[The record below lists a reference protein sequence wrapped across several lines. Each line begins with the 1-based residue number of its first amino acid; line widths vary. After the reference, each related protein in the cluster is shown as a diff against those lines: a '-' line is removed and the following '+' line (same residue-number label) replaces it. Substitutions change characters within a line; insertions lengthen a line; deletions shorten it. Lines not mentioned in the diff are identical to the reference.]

1 MIKYNWTLTVDVLN
15 EEDIIT
21 DILCQGLI
29 CHGITKFSDLKG
41 EKAGLPMYLREQTL
55 YLEFFLKVVIACDG
69 RNNSEEKWEKLL
81 PENLSM
87 ILNHVWRCFD
97 TKTKALMGQRFTSPY
112 GFLFSFFKDEE
123 RIFQE
128 FGDIESK
135 DHHAFRL
142 GVFNTLASLRTY
154 CSCFLDCVYFSR
166 YISKVAENLPAEW
179 RNLDPV
185 KLCDASYATQLVT
198 EKSYNALMG
207 TLTVR
212 AINVLKSNKIA
223 HMHAFVSWCEEN
235 SSSNFLNLKNCGK
248 KSAIELELFREKV
261 IRLLTRVGASLS
273 AGPDS
278 RGLGKAP
285 SADGQED
292 SSKALWYL
300 VRRMEG
306 WDSNEAKD
314 WITKK
319 YGQPQDFCVAFMNSP
334 EEVYDHIQT
343 DYKHCAYELCMQ
355 LIAFLALAAIE
366 CKDVRIGQEIE
377 ARVRL
382 FLRGLRR
389 DWQDLEKYML
399 LSEER
404 QECIVIKFD
413 DLCGELT
420 VGCLSFL
427 RNVVRPRSADS
438 IIYFI
443 LQQHNFFLF
452 NGIRE
457 RDARELTCLHEK
469 ARTMVMHIL
478 FGDNKDAKHDVIRS
492 TYPFLD
498 DDGVMFVD
506 AFNEKYGHYP
516 MFFIAKHF
524 FESSNDQK
532 TQMYRDYYGIGG
544 DQRKSLE
551 KLAAESHFSRERVR
565 QLMTTSNVWV
575 HYARYLFSDEV
586 FSAYPFIFDDFF
598 TKESSDY
605 QHLIEIEKADLTFLA
620 FCAISRLVSA
630 QAIKSYGNDI
640 YVVCSWHFG
649 GFSFDGA
656 LTQIRRRASLKRCV
670 DEKLPIYDTF
680 VDNEKYWTSL
690 GPDKIKMDEED
701 LNHIGQM
708 LAYIAKSLGICDAD
722 DKGNLILKANK
733 LNYADLVYSILQANG
748 SPMHI
753 HEIYK
758 EISSRYPNDSRV
770 TESIIRTAIK
780 KDDRIEGIGRSA
792 TYKLKAW
799 GGYTGS
805 ISALLDMLV
814 SRKNHPVE
822 VKALAKEALIYR
834 PDSNVKSIM
843 TVISQKVKAGT
854 LCMLHPNLVGMAVAG
869 IDYD

>member
-1 MIKYNWTLTVDVLN
+1 MRKYNWTLTVDVLN
-15 EEDIIT
+15 EDDIISN
-21 DILCQGLI
+21 ILCKGFI
-29 CHGITKFSDLKG
+29 CHGIIKFSDLKG
-41 EKAGLPMYLREQTL
+41 EKADLPMYLREQAS
-55 YLEFFLKVVIACDG
+55 YLETFLEVVISCSG
-69 RNNSEEKWEKLL
+69 RKNSEEKWKELL
-81 PENLSM
+81 PENFSM

-97 TKTKALMGQRFTSPY
+97 TKTKALMDQRFTSPY
-112 GFLFSFFKDEE
+112 GFLSSIFKDKE

-135 DHHAFRL
+135 DRHAFKL
-142 GVFNTLASLRTY
+142 GVFNALASLRTY
-154 CSCFLDCVYFSR
+154 SSCFPDCVYLSR
-166 YISKVAENLPAEW
+166 FISKVAENYPAEW
-179 RNLDPV
+179 RNFDPV

-198 EKSYNALMG
+198 EESYNALVG
-207 TLTVR
+207 ELTVR

-235 SSSNFLNLKNCGK
+235 SPSNLLNLKNCGK

-261 IRLLTRVGASLS
+261 IRLLTRVGVSLS
-273 AGPDS
+273 TGPES
-278 RGLGKAP
+278 RGLDKAA

-292 SSKALWYL
+292 SIKALWYL

-306 WDSNEAKD
+306 WDSKETKD
-314 WITKK
+314 WITKE
-319 YGQPQDFCVAFMNSP
+319 YGQPQDFCVAFINSP
-334 EEVYDHIQT
+334 EEVYDQIRK
-343 DYKHCAYELCMQ
+343 DYKHSAYELCMQ

-366 CKDVRIGQEIE
+366 CKDVRMGHEIE
-377 ARVRL
+377 ARIRL
-382 FLRGLRR
+382 FLRGIRR

-404 QECIVIKFD
+404 QECIVIKFG
-413 DLCGELT
+413 DLYGELT
-420 VGCLSFL
+420 VRCLNFL
-427 RNVVRPRSADS
+427 RDVVSPRSVDS
-438 IIYFI
+438 IIEFI
-443 LQQHNFFLF
+443 LKQYNFSLF

-457 RDARELTCLHEK
+457 RYAWELTCLHEK

-492 TYPFLD
+492 TYPFLG

-506 AFNEKYGHYP
+506 AFNEKYGHCP

-524 FESSNDQK
+524 FESSDDQK

-544 DQRKSLE
+544 DQRKSLDE
-551 KLAAESHFSRERVR
+551 LAAESHLTRERVR
-565 QLMTTSNVWV
+565 QLMTTSNAWV

-620 FCAISRLVSA
+620 FCAVSRLVRSR
-630 QAIKSYGNDI
+630 AIKSYGNDI

-656 LTQIRRRASLKRCV
+656 LKQIRQRASLKRCV
-670 DEKLPIYDTF
+670 DEKLSIYDTF

-690 GPDKIKMDEED
+690 GPDKIKLDEKD

-733 LNYADLVYSILQANG
+733 LNYADLVYSILQAKG

-753 HEIYK
+753 NEIYK

-780 KDDRIEGIGRSA
+780 KNDRIEGIGRSA
-792 TYKLKAW
+792 TYKLKTW

-843 TVISQKVKAGT
+843 TVISQKVKDGS
-854 LCMLHPNLVGMAVAG
+854 LCMLQSNQVGLVGR
-869 IDYD
+869 DYD

>member
-1 MIKYNWTLTVDVLN
+1 MRKYNWTLTVDVLN
-15 EEDIIT
+15 EDDIISN
-21 DILCQGLI
+21 ILCKGFI
-29 CHGITKFSDLKG
+29 CHGIIKFSDLKG
-41 EKAGLPMYLREQTL
+41 EKAGLPMYLREQAS
-55 YLEFFLKVVIACDG
+55 YLETFLEVVISCSG
-69 RNNSEEKWEKLL
+69 RKNSEEKWKELL
-81 PENLSM
+81 PENFSM

-97 TKTKALMGQRFTSPY
+97 TKTKALMDQRFTSPY
-112 GFLFSFFKDEE
+112 GFLSSIFKDKE

-135 DHHAFRL
+135 DRHAFKL
-142 GVFNTLASLRTY
+142 GVFNALASLRTY
-154 CSCFLDCVYFSR
+154 SSCFPDCVYLSR
-166 YISKVAENLPAEW
+166 FISKVAENYPAEW
-179 RNLDPV
+179 RNFDPV

-198 EKSYNALMG
+198 EESYNALVG
-207 TLTVR
+207 ELTVR

-235 SSSNFLNLKNCGK
+235 SPSNLLNLKNCGK

-261 IRLLTRVGASLS
+261 IRLLTRVGVSLS
-273 AGPDS
+273 TGPES
-278 RGLGKAP
+278 RGLDKAA

-292 SSKALWYL
+292 SIKALWYL
-300 VRRMEG
+300 ARRMEG
-306 WDSNEAKD
+306 WDSKETKD
-314 WITKK
+314 WITKE
-319 YGQPQDFCVAFMNSP
+319 YGQPQDFCVAFINSP
-334 EEVYDHIQT
+334 EEVYDQIRK
-343 DYKHCAYELCMQ
+343 DYKHSAYELCMQ

-366 CKDVRIGQEIE
+366 CKDVRMGHEIE
-377 ARVRL
+377 ARIRL
-382 FLRGLRR
+382 FLRGIRR

-404 QECIVIKFD
+404 QECIVIKFG
-413 DLCGELT
+413 DLYGELT
-420 VGCLSFL
+420 VRCLNFL
-427 RNVVRPRSADS
+427 RDVVSPRSVDS
-438 IIYFI
+438 IIEFI
-443 LQQHNFFLF
+443 LKQYNFSLF

-457 RDARELTCLHEK
+457 RYAWELTCLHEK

-492 TYPFLD
+492 TYPFLG

-524 FESSNDQK
+524 FESSDDQK

-544 DQRKSLE
+544 DQRKSLDE
-551 KLAAESHFSRERVR
+551 LAAESHLTRERVR
-565 QLMTTSNVWV
+565 QLMTTSNAWV

-620 FCAISRLVSA
+620 FCAVSRLVRSR
-630 QAIKSYGNDI
+630 AIKSYGNDI

-656 LTQIRRRASLKRCV
+656 LKQIRQRASLKRCV
-670 DEKLPIYDTF
+670 DEKLSIYDTF

-690 GPDKIKMDEED
+690 GPDKIKLDEKD

-733 LNYADLVYSILQANG
+733 LNYADLVYSILQAKG

-753 HEIYK
+753 NEIYK

-780 KDDRIEGIGRSA
+780 KNDRIEGIGRSA
-792 TYKLKAW
+792 TYKLKTW

-843 TVISQKVKAGT
+843 TVISQKVKDGS
-854 LCMLHPNLVGMAVAG
+854 LCMLQSNQVGLVGR
-869 IDYD
+869 DYD

>member
-1 MIKYNWTLTVDVLN
+1 MRKYNWTLTVDVLN
-15 EEDIIT
+15 EDDIISN
-21 DILCQGLI
+21 ILCKGFI
-29 CHGITKFSDLKG
+29 CHGIIKFSDLKG
-41 EKAGLPMYLREQTL
+41 EKAGLPMYLREQAS
-55 YLEFFLKVVIACDG
+55 YLETFLEVVISCSG
-69 RNNSEEKWEKLL
+69 RKNSEEKWKELL
-81 PENLSM
+81 PENFSM

-97 TKTKALMGQRFTSPY
+97 TKTKALMDQRFTSPY
-112 GFLFSFFKDEE
+112 GFLSSIFKDKE

-135 DHHAFRL
+135 DRHAFKL
-142 GVFNTLASLRTY
+142 GVFNALASLRTY
-154 CSCFLDCVYFSR
+154 SSCFPDCVYLSR
-166 YISKVAENLPAEW
+166 FISKVAENYPAEW
-179 RNLDPV
+179 RNFDPV

-198 EKSYNALMG
+198 EESYNALVG
-207 TLTVR
+207 ELTVR

-235 SSSNFLNLKNCGK
+235 SPSNLLNLKNCGK

-261 IRLLTRVGASLS
+261 IRLLTRVGVSLS
-273 AGPDS
+273 TGPES
-278 RGLGKAP
+278 RGLDKAA

-292 SSKALWYL
+292 SIKALWYL

-306 WDSNEAKD
+306 WDSKETKD
-314 WITKK
+314 WITKE
-319 YGQPQDFCVAFMNSP
+319 YGQPQDFCVAFINSP
-334 EEVYDHIQT
+334 EEVYDQIRK
-343 DYKHCAYELCMQ
+343 DYKHSAYELCMQ

-366 CKDVRIGQEIE
+366 CKDVRMGHEIE
-377 ARVRL
+377 ARIRL
-382 FLRGLRR
+382 FLRGIRR

-404 QECIVIKFD
+404 QECIVIKFG
-413 DLCGELT
+413 DLYGELT
-420 VGCLSFL
+420 VRCLNFL
-427 RNVVRPRSADS
+427 RDVVSPRSVDS
-438 IIYFI
+438 IIEFI
-443 LQQHNFFLF
+443 LKQYNFSLF

-457 RDARELTCLHEK
+457 RYAWELTCLHEK

-492 TYPFLD
+492 TYPFLG

-524 FESSNDQK
+524 FESSDDQK

-544 DQRKSLE
+544 DQRKSLDE
-551 KLAAESHFSRERVR
+551 LAAESHLTRERVR
-565 QLMTTSNVWV
+565 QLMTTSNAWV

-620 FCAISRLVSA
+620 FCAVSRLVRSR
-630 QAIKSYGNDI
+630 AIKSYGNDI

-656 LTQIRRRASLKRCV
+656 LKQIRQRASLKRCV
-670 DEKLPIYDTF
+670 DEKLSIYDTF

-690 GPDKIKMDEED
+690 GPDKIKLDEKD

-733 LNYADLVYSILQANG
+733 LNYADLVYSILQAKG

-753 HEIYK
+753 NEIYK

-780 KDDRIEGIGRSA
+780 KNDRIEGIGRSA
-792 TYKLKAW
+792 TYKLKTW

-843 TVISQKVKAGT
+843 TVISQKVKDGS
-854 LCMLHPNLVGMAVAG
+854 LCMLQSNQVGLVGR
-869 IDYD
+869 DYD

>member
-1 MIKYNWTLTVDVLN
+1 MRKYNWTLTVDVLN
-15 EEDIIT
+15 EDDIISN
-21 DILCQGLI
+21 ILCKGFI
-29 CHGITKFSDLKG
+29 CHGIIKFSDLKG
-41 EKAGLPMYLREQTL
+41 EKAGLPMYLREQAS
-55 YLEFFLKVVIACDG
+55 YLETFLEVVISCSG
-69 RNNSEEKWEKLL
+69 RKNSEEKWKELL
-81 PENLSM
+81 PENFSM

-97 TKTKALMGQRFTSPY
+97 TKTKALMDQRFTSPY
-112 GFLFSFFKDEE
+112 GFLSSIFKDKE

-135 DHHAFRL
+135 DRHAFKL
-142 GVFNTLASLRTY
+142 GVFNALASLRTY
-154 CSCFLDCVYFSR
+154 SSCFPDCVYLSR
-166 YISKVAENLPAEW
+166 FISKVAENYPAEW
-179 RNLDPV
+179 RNFDPV

-198 EKSYNALMG
+198 EESYNALVG
-207 TLTVR
+207 ELTVR

-235 SSSNFLNLKNCGK
+235 SPSNLLNLKNCGK

-261 IRLLTRVGASLS
+261 IRLLTRVGVSLS
-273 AGPDS
+273 TGPES
-278 RGLGKAP
+278 RGLDKAA

-292 SSKALWYL
+292 SIKALWYL

-306 WDSNEAKD
+306 WDSKETKD
-314 WITKK
+314 WITKE
-319 YGQPQDFCVAFMNSP
+319 YGQPQDFCVAFINSP
-334 EEVYDHIQT
+334 EEVYDQIRK
-343 DYKHCAYELCMQ
+343 DYKHSAYELCMQ

-366 CKDVRIGQEIE
+366 CKDVRMGHEIE
-377 ARVRL
+377 ARIRL
-382 FLRGLRR
+382 FLRGIRR

-404 QECIVIKFD
+404 QECIVIKFG
-413 DLCGELT
+413 DLYGELT
-420 VGCLSFL
+420 VRCLNFL
-427 RNVVRPRSADS
+427 RDVVSPRSVDS
-438 IIYFI
+438 IIEFI
-443 LQQHNFFLF
+443 LKQYNFSLF

-457 RDARELTCLHEK
+457 RYAWELTCLHEK

-492 TYPFLD
+492 TYPFLG

-524 FESSNDQK
+524 FESSDDQK

-544 DQRKSLE
+544 DQRKSLDE
-551 KLAAESHFSRERVR
+551 LAAESHLTRERVR
-565 QLMTTSNVWV
+565 QLMTTSNAWV

-620 FCAISRLVSA
+620 FCAVSRLVRSR
-630 QAIKSYGNDI
+630 AIKSYGNDI

-656 LTQIRRRASLKRCV
+656 LKQIRQRASLKRCV
-670 DEKLPIYDTF
+670 DEKLSIYDTF

-690 GPDKIKMDEED
+690 GPDKIKLDEKD

-733 LNYADLVYSILQANG
+733 LL
-748 SPMHI
+748 
-753 HEIYK
+753 
-758 EISSRYPNDSRV
+758 
-770 TESIIRTAIK
+770 T
-780 KDDRIEGIGRSA
+780 
-792 TYKLKAW
+792 
-799 GGYTGS
+799 
-805 ISALLDMLV
+805 
-814 SRKNHPVE
+814 
-822 VKALAKEALIYR
+822 LA
-834 PDSNVKSIM
+834 
-843 TVISQKVKAGT
+843 
-854 LCMLHPNLVGMAVAG
+854 
-869 IDYD
+869 

>member
-1 MIKYNWTLTVDVLN
+1 MRKYNWTLTVDVLN
-15 EEDIIT
+15 EDEIISN
-21 DILCQGLI
+21 ILSKGFI

-41 EKAGLPMYLREQTL
+41 EKAGLPMYLREQAS
-55 YLEFFLKVVIACDG
+55 YLETFLEVVISCNG
-69 RNNSEEKWEKLL
+69 RKNSEEKWKKLL

-87 ILNHVWRCFD
+87 ILSHVWRCFD
-97 TKTKALMGQRFTSPY
+97 TKTKALMDQRFTSPY
-112 GFLFSFFKDEE
+112 VFLFSFFKDEE

-128 FGDIESK
+128 FGDIESE
-135 DHHAFRL
+135 DRHAFKL
-142 GVFNTLASLRTY
+142 GVFNALASLRTY
-154 CSCFLDCVYFSR
+154 CCCFPDCVYFSR
-166 YISKVAENLPAEW
+166 FISKVAENYPAEW
-179 RNLDPV
+179 RNFDPV

-198 EKSYNALMG
+198 EESYNALRDK
-207 TLTVR
+207 LSVR
-212 AINVLKSNKIA
+212 SVNILSINGIDK
-223 HMHAFVSWCEEN
+223 MQAFLSWCAED
-235 SSSNFLNLKNCGK
+235 SSFNFLNLKNCGK

-261 IRLLTRVGASLS
+261 ISLLTRAGVSLS
-273 AGPDS
+273 AGLES
-278 RGLGKAP
+278 RGLGNSP

-306 WDSNEAKD
+306 WDSKETKD
-314 WITKK
+314 WITKE

-334 EEVYDHIQT
+334 EEVYNLIRK
-343 DYKHCAYELCMQ
+343 DYKHSACELCMQ
-355 LIAFLALAAIE
+355 LIAFIGLAAIE
-366 CKDVRIGQEIE
+366 CKDVRMGHEIE

-382 FLRGLRR
+382 FLRGIRR
-389 DWQDLEKYML
+389 DWQNLERYML
-399 LSEER
+399 LPEER
-404 QECIVIKFD
+404 KECIVIKFG

-420 VGCLSFL
+420 VRCLNFL
-427 RNVVRPRSADS
+427 RNVVRPGDVDS

-443 LQQHNFFLF
+443 LKQYNFFLF
-452 NGIRE
+452 NRIRE
-457 RDARELTCLHEK
+457 SDAQELTCLHEK
-469 ARTMVMHIL
+469 ARTMVLHIL

-498 DDGVMFVD
+498 DNGVMFVD

-516 MFFIAKHF
+516 MFFIAKLF
-524 FESSNDQK
+524 FESSDGQK

-544 DQRKSLE
+544 YQRKSFDE
-551 KLAAESHFSRERVR
+551 LAAESHLSRERVR

-670 DEKLPIYDTF
+670 DEKLPIYETF
-680 VDNEKYWTSL
+680 LDNEKYWTSL
-690 GPDKIKMDEED
+690 GPDKTKLDEKD

-708 LAYIAKSLGICDAD
+708 LAYIAKSQGICDAD

-733 LNYADLVYSILQANG
+733 LNYADLVYSILQAKG
-748 SPMHI
+748 SPMHFD
-753 HEIYK
+753 EIYK
-758 EISSRYPNDSRV
+758 EISSRYPNGSRV

-780 KDDRIEGIGRSA
+780 ENDRIEGIGRSA
-792 TYKLKAW
+792 TYRLKTW

-814 SRKNHPVE
+814 SKRNHPIE

-843 TVISQKVKAGT
+843 TVISQKVKDGS
-854 LCMLHPNLVGMAVAG
+854 LCMLTPNLVGMAG
-869 IDYD
+869 RD

>member
-1 MIKYNWTLTVDVLN
+1 MRKYNWTLTVDVLN
-15 EEDIIT
+15 EDDIISN
-21 DILCQGLI
+21 ILCKGFI
-29 CHGITKFSDLKG
+29 CHGIIKFSDLKG
-41 EKAGLPMYLREQTL
+41 EKAGLPMYLREQAS
-55 YLEFFLKVVIACDG
+55 YLETFLEVVISCSG
-69 RNNSEEKWEKLL
+69 RKNSEEKWKELL
-81 PENLSM
+81 PENFSM

-97 TKTKALMGQRFTSPY
+97 TKTKALMDQRFTSPY
-112 GFLFSFFKDEE
+112 GFLSSIFKDKE

-135 DHHAFRL
+135 DRHAFKL
-142 GVFNTLASLRTY
+142 GVFNALASLRTY
-154 CSCFLDCVYFSR
+154 SSCFPDCVYLSR
-166 YISKVAENLPAEW
+166 FISKVAENYPAEW
-179 RNLDPV
+179 RNFDPV

-198 EKSYNALMG
+198 EESYNALVG
-207 TLTVR
+207 ELTVR

-235 SSSNFLNLKNCGK
+235 SPSNLLNLKNCGK

-261 IRLLTRVGASLS
+261 IRLLTRVGVSLS
-273 AGPDS
+273 TGPES
-278 RGLGKAP
+278 RGLDKAA

-292 SSKALWYL
+292 SIKALWYL

-306 WDSNEAKD
+306 WDSKETKD
-314 WITKK
+314 WITKE
-319 YGQPQDFCVAFMNSP
+319 YGQPQDFCVAFINSP
-334 EEVYDHIQT
+334 EEVYDQIRK
-343 DYKHCAYELCMQ
+343 DYKHSAYELCMQ

-366 CKDVRIGQEIE
+366 CKDVRMGHEIE
-377 ARVRL
+377 ARIRL
-382 FLRGLRR
+382 FLRGIRR

-404 QECIVIKFD
+404 QECIVIKFG
-413 DLCGELT
+413 DLYGELT
-420 VGCLSFL
+420 VRCLNFL
-427 RNVVRPRSADS
+427 RDVVSPRSVDS
-438 IIYFI
+438 IIEFI
-443 LQQHNFFLF
+443 LKQYNFSLF

-457 RDARELTCLHEK
+457 RYAWELTCLHEK

-492 TYPFLD
+492 TYPFLG

-524 FESSNDQK
+524 FESSDDQK

-544 DQRKSLE
+544 DQRKSLDE
-551 KLAAESHFSRERVR
+551 LAAESHLTRERVR
-565 QLMTTSNVWV
+565 QLMTTSNAWV

-620 FCAISRLVSA
+620 FCAVSRLVRSR
-630 QAIKSYGNDI
+630 AIKSYGNDI

-656 LTQIRRRASLKRCV
+656 LKQIRQRASLKRCV
-670 DEKLPIYDTF
+670 DEKLSIYDTF

-690 GPDKIKMDEED
+690 GPDKIKLDEKD

-733 LNYADLVYSILQANG
+733 LNYADLVYSILQAKG

-753 HEIYK
+753 NEIYK

-780 KDDRIEGIGRSA
+780 KNDRIEGIGRSA
-792 TYKLKAW
+792 TYKLKTW

-843 TVISQKVKAGT
+843 TVISQKVKDGL
-854 LCMLHPNLVGMAVAG
+854 LCMLQSNQVGLVGR
-869 IDYD
+869 DYD

>member
-1 MIKYNWTLTVDVLN
+1 MRKYNWTLTIDALN
-15 EEDIIT
+15 EEDIIS

-29 CHGITKFSDLKG
+29 CHGITEFSDLKG
-41 EKAGLPMYLREQTL
+41 EKAGLPMYLHEQAL
-55 YLEFFLKVVIACDG
+55 YLESFLKVVIACDG
-69 RNNSEEKWEKLL
+69 RKNSEEKLKKLL

-87 ILNHVWRCFD
+87 ILSHVWCCFD
-97 TKTKALMGQRFTSPY
+97 TKTKKLMGQRFTSPY
-112 GFLFSFFKDEE
+112 DFLFSFFKDEE
-123 RIFQE
+123 RIFQD
-128 FGDIESK
+128 FGDIKSK
-135 DHHAFRL
+135 DRHAFRL
-142 GVFNTLASLRTY
+142 GAFNALASLRTY
-154 CSCFLDCVYFSR
+154 CCCFPDCVYFSR
-166 YISKVAENLPAEW
+166 YISKVAENFPAEW
-179 RNLDPV
+179 RNFDPV
-185 KLCDASYATQLVT
+185 KLRDASYATQLVT
-198 EKSYNALMG
+198 EESYNALMG
-207 TLTVR
+207 ELSVR
-212 AINVLKSNKIA
+212 ATNVLTSNKIA

-235 SSSNFLNLKNCGK
+235 SSFNFLNLKNCGK
-248 KSAIELELFREKV
+248 KSAIELELFRDNV

-273 AGPDS
+273 TGHDS
-278 RGLGKAP
+278 RDLVNTS

-306 WDSNEAKD
+306 WGLNETKD
-314 WITKK
+314 WLTKE
-319 YGQPQDFCVAFMNSP
+319 YDQPQNFCVAFMNSP
-334 EEVYDHIQT
+334 EKVYDHIQN
-343 DYKHCAYELCMQ
+343 DYRHCAYELCMQ

-382 FLRGLRR
+382 FLRGIRR
-389 DWQDLEKYML
+389 DWQDLEKDML

-404 QECIVIKFD
+404 QKCIVIKFD
-413 DLCGELT
+413 DLCGGLN
-420 VGCLSFL
+420 VRCLNLL
-427 RNVVRPRSADS
+427 RDVVNSRSVDS
-438 IIYFI
+438 IIFFI
-443 LQQHNFFLF
+443 LKQYNFFLF
-452 NGIRE
+452 NRIRE
-457 RDARELTCLHEK
+457 SDARELTCLHEK
-469 ARTMVMHIL
+469 ARTTVMHIL
-478 FGDNKDAKHDVIRS
+478 FGDNNDAKHDVIRS

-498 DDGVMFVD
+498 DSEVMFVD
-506 AFNEKYGHYP
+506 AFNEKYGHFP

-524 FESSNDQK
+524 FESSDDQK

-544 DQRKSLE
+544 DQRKSLDE
-551 KLAAESHFSRERVR
+551 LAAESHLSRERVR
-565 QLMTTSNVWV
+565 QLMTTSNAWV

-620 FCAISRLVSA
+620 FCAVSRLVRSR
-630 QAIKSYGNDI
+630 AIKNYGNDI

-656 LTQIRRRASLKRCV
+656 LTQIRQRASLKRCV

-690 GPDKIKMDEED
+690 GPDKIKLDEKD
-701 LNHIGQM
+701 LYHIGQM

-753 HEIYK
+753 NEIYK
-758 EISSRYPNDSRV
+758 EISGRYPNDPRV

-780 KDDRIEGIGRSA
+780 KNDRIEGIGRSA
-792 TYKLKAW
+792 TYKLKTW

-822 VKALAKEALIYR
+822 VKVLAKEALIYR

-854 LCMLHPNLVGMAVAG
+854 LCMLRSNLVGIAG
-869 IDYD
+869 NDCD